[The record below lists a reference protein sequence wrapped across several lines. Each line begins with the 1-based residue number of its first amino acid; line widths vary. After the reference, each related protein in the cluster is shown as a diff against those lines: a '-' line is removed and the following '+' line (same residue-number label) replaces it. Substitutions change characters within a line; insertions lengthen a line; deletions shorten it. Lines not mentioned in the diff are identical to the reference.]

1 MNRVGTVALI
11 DKNCNLSNRQKCSF
25 LSVRQIA
32 VYFLH
37 VTYRLMNLKFL
48 K

>member
-1 MNRVGTVALI
+1 MNRVGTGALI
-11 DKNCNLSNRQKCSF
+11 AAPQLG
-25 LSVRQIA
+25 RQIA